1 MQKNDE
7 TNIFIRPIMMKRKKH
22 DFSAWLEYRKTLK
35 YCKKTS
41 PSFSVMWDIS
51 NFIDLLRY
59 MYCHGATNELHLF
72 SGSNPKNMPR
82 TKCRCIIYN
91 TEKFSI
97 SYLLM
102 PKDTGNEITIE
113 ISRSMQ
119 GSRPEKEYFSFI
131 DGEYTMKD
139 QYDYQKMQFL
149 VACLMNGVVELVKYY
164 YKNKIF

>member
-1 MQKNDE
+1 
-7 TNIFIRPIMMKRKKH
+7 
-22 DFSAWLEYRKTLK
+22 
-35 YCKKTS
+35 
-41 PSFSVMWDIS
+41 
-51 NFIDLLRY
+51 
-59 MYCHGATNELHLF
+59 
-72 SGSNPKNMPR
+72 
-82 TKCRCIIYN
+82 
-91 TEKFSI
+91 
-97 SYLLM
+97 M

-113 ISRSMQ
+113 ISRSVQ